1 MKNFKTIKWAL
12 ISMAFYGTQLS
23 AQKVEDLVPTP
34 PMGWNSWNTFHTN
47 IDEKMVMETADALVS
62 SGMRDAGY
70 VYLVLDDGWM
80 AMERDRE
87 GNLVPDPKKFPRGMK
102 FVADYVHSKGLKFGM
117 YNCAGTL
124 TCQKYPG
131 TRGYEYQDA
140 RNYASWDIDFL
151 KYDWCNTAGI
161 NAKEAYTTMSDAL
174 QKTGKPILF
183 SICEWGVNKP
193 WEWGKGVGQLWRT
206 TEDIYQ
212 IFDSVHDEGTWNS
225 LSVMHIAD
233 LQSNLRK
240 YSGPGHWNDPD
251 MLEVGNG
258 MTYNEDKAHFA
269 LWSIMASPLI
279 AGNDVRKMTK
289 ETIEILTNKEILAVN
304 QDPLGI
310 QGFRYLDKDGLQVW
324 FKPLKNGDWAVCFVN
339 RNTLAKTISFD
350 WSKEKIVDEI
360 YAHSLDKNSTYNL
373 LDLWSKKNAGTTAKE
388 LKATIEPHGVLMY
401 RLSKSAL

>member
-1 MKNFKTIKWAL
+1 MKYLKVKNWAL
-12 ISMAFYGTQLS
+12 MSIAIFCTQLN
-23 AQKVEDLVPTP
+23 AQKTDNLVLTP
-34 PMGWNSWNTFHTN
+34 PMGWNSWNTFHTD
-47 IDEKMVMETADALVS
+47 IDEKMVMETADILVS
-62 SGMRDAGY
+62 SGMKDAGY
-70 VYLVLDDGWM
+70 IYLVLDDGWM
-80 AMERDRE
+80 AMERDNL
-87 GNLVPDPKKFPRGMK
+87 GNLVPDPKKFPNGIK
-102 FVADYVHSKGLKFGM
+102 AVADYVHSKGLKFGM

-140 RNYASWDIDFL
+140 RNYAAWDVDFL

-174 QKTGKPILF
+174 KKTGKPIVF

-193 WEWGKGVGQLWRT
+193 WEWGEGVGQLWRT

-258 MTYNEDKAHFA
+258 MTYNEDKAHFS
-269 LWSIMASPLI
+269 LWSIMAAPLI
-279 AGNDVRKMTK
+279 AGNDIRKMSKQTL
-289 ETIEILTNKEILAVN
+289 EILTNKDVLDID

-324 FKPLKNGDWAVCFVN
+324 CKPLKNGDWAICFIN
-339 RNTLAKTISFD
+339 RKTESKSISFD
-350 WSKEKIVDEI
+350 WSKENIVDTI
-360 YAHSLDKNSTYNL
+360 FKYTLDNKNTYNL
-373 LDLWSKKNAGTTAKE
+373 FDVWRKKNVGTTAKMLNE
-388 LKATIEPHGVLMY
+388 TIEPHGVLMY
-401 RLSKSAL
+401 RLRKV

>member
-1 MKNFKTIKWAL
+1 MKYLKIKNWAL
-12 ISMAFYGTQLS
+12 MSIVVFCMQLN
-23 AQKVEDLVPTP
+23 AQKLDNLVLTP
-34 PMGWNSWNTFHTN
+34 PMGWNSWNTFHAD
-47 IDEKMVMETADALVS
+47 IDEKMVMETADMLVS
-62 SGMRDAGY
+62 SGMKDAGY
-70 VYLVLDDGWM
+70 IYLVLDDGWM
-80 AMERDRE
+80 AMERDNQ
-87 GNLVPDPKKFPRGMK
+87 GNLVPDPKKFPHGIK
-102 FVADYVHSKGLKFGM
+102 AVADYVHSKGLKFGM

-140 RNYASWDIDFL
+140 RNYAAWDVDFL
-151 KYDWCNTAGI
+151 KYDWCYTTGI

-174 QKTGKPILF
+174 KKTGRPIVF

-193 WEWGKGVGQLWRT
+193 WEWGEGVGQLWRT

-258 MTYNEDKAHFA
+258 MTYNEDKAHFS
-269 LWSIMASPLI
+269 LWSMMAAPLI
-279 AGNDVRKMTK
+279 AGNDIRKMSKQTL
-289 ETIEILTNKEILAVN
+289 EILTNRGVIDID

-324 FKPLKNGDWAVCFVN
+324 CKPLKNGDWAICFIN
-339 RNTLAKTISFD
+339 RKTESKSISFD
-350 WSKEKIVDEI
+350 WSKENIVDAI
-360 YAHSLDKNSTYNL
+360 FNHTLNNKDTYNL
-373 LDLWSKKNAGTTAKE
+373 FDLWLKKQTGTTAKI
-388 LKATIEPHGVLMY
+388 LKETIAPHGVLMY
-401 RLSKSAL
+401 RLSKV

>member
-1 MKNFKTIKWAL
+1 MKYLKVKNWTLMSIVVFC
-12 ISMAFYGTQLS
+12 TQLN
-23 AQKVEDLVPTP
+23 AQKLDDLVLTP
-34 PMGWNSWNTFHTN
+34 PMGWNSWNTFHAD
-47 IDEKMVMETADALVS
+47 IDEKMVMETADMLVS
-62 SGMRDAGY
+62 SGMKDAGY
-70 VYLVLDDGWM
+70 IYLVLDDGWM
-80 AMERDRE
+80 AMERDNQ
-87 GNLVPDPKKFPRGMK
+87 GNLVPDPKKFPHGIK
-102 FVADYVHSKGLKFGM
+102 AVADYMHSKGLKFGM

-140 RNYASWDIDFL
+140 RNYAAWDVDFL

-174 QKTGKPILF
+174 KKTGRPIVF

-193 WEWGKGVGQLWRT
+193 WEWGEGVGQLWRT

-258 MTYNEDKAHFA
+258 MTYNEDKAHFS
-269 LWSIMASPLI
+269 LWSMMAAPLI
-279 AGNDVRKMTK
+279 AGNDIRKMSKQTL
-289 ETIEILTNKEILAVN
+289 EILTNRAVIDID
-304 QDPLGI
+304 QDSLGI

-324 FKPLKNGDWAVCFVN
+324 CKPLKNGDWAICFIN
-339 RNTLAKTISFD
+339 RKTESKSISFD
-350 WSKEKIVDEI
+350 WSKENIVDAI
-360 YAHSLDKNSTYNL
+360 FKHTLDNKDVYNL
-373 LDLWSKKNAGTTAKE
+373 FDLWLKKRTGTTAKVLNE
-388 LKATIEPHGVLMY
+388 TIAPHGVLMY
-401 RLSKSAL
+401 RLSKV